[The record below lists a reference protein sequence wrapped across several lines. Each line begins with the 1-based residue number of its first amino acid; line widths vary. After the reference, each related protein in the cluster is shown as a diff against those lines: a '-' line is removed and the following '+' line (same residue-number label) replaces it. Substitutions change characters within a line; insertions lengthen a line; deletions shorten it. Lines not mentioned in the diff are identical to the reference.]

1 MFWQIAYI
9 CLLLYLLFDQYEVIM
24 NKYFFSRQEIAAELG
39 IDPKTLNR
47 KLQKAG
53 IMLQKGMIPAEKV
66 REIMNLL
73 QVKQENLDGTE
84 QIEQPDW
91 NFNKFDRSSIDSQ

>member
-1 MFWQIAYI
+1 
-9 CLLLYLLFDQYEVIM
+9 M
-24 NKYFFSRQEIAAELG
+24 NSSYVTRKEIARDLG

-66 REIMNLL
+66 REIMHLL
-73 QVKQENLDGTE
+73 QVKQENHDGTE
-84 QIEQPDW
+84 PNEQPD
-91 NFNKFDRSSIDSQ
+91 

>member
-1 MFWQIAYI
+1 
-9 CLLLYLLFDQYEVIM
+9 M

-84 QIEQPDW
+84 QIEQPDE
-91 NFNKFDRSSIDSQ
+91 NFNKFDRSSFDSQ

>member
-1 MFWQIAYI
+1 
-9 CLLLYLLFDQYEVIM
+9 M
-24 NKYFFSRQEIAAELG
+24 NSSYVTRKEIARDLG

-66 REIMNLL
+66 REIMHLL
-73 QVKQENLDGTE
+73 QVKQENHDGTE
-84 QIEQPDW
+84 PNEQPDW

>member
-1 MFWQIAYI
+1 
-9 CLLLYLLFDQYEVIM
+9 M

-66 REIMNLL
+66 REIMHLL
-73 QVKQENLDGTE
+73 QVKQENHAVTE
-84 QIEQPDW
+84 QIEQPDE
-91 NFNKFDRSSIDSQ
+91 NINKFDRSSIDSH

>member
-1 MFWQIAYI
+1 
-9 CLLLYLLFDQYEVIM
+9 M
-24 NKYFFSRQEIAAELG
+24 NSSYVTRKEIARDLG

-66 REIMNLL
+66 REIMHLL
-73 QVKQENLDGTE
+73 QVKQENHTGTE
-84 QIEQPDW
+84 QIEQPD
-91 NFNKFDRSSIDSQ
+91 

>member
-1 MFWQIAYI
+1 
-9 CLLLYLLFDQYEVIM
+9 M
-24 NKYFFSRQEIAAELG
+24 NSSYVTRKEIARDLG
-39 IDPKTLNR
+39 IDPKTLTR

-53 IMLQKGMIPAEKV
+53 IMLESGMIPAEKV

-84 QIEQPDW
+84 QIEQPD
-91 NFNKFDRSSIDSQ
+91 

>member
-66 REIMNLL
+66 REIMHLL
-73 QVKQENLDGTE
+73 QVKQENHDGTE
-84 QIEQPDW
+84 PNEQPD
-91 NFNKFDRSSIDSQ
+91 

>member
-1 MFWQIAYI
+1 
-9 CLLLYLLFDQYEVIM
+9 M
-24 NKYFFSRQEIAAELG
+24 NSSYVTRKEIARDLG

-53 IMLQKGMIPAEKV
+53 IMLESGMIPAEKV
-66 REIMNLL
+66 REILHLL

-84 QIEQPDW
+84 QIEQPD
-91 NFNKFDRSSIDSQ
+91 

>member
-66 REIMNLL
+66 REIMHLL
-73 QVKQENLDGTE
+73 QVKQENHAGTE
-84 QIEQPDW
+84 QNEQPD
-91 NFNKFDRSSIDSQ
+91 

>member
-1 MFWQIAYI
+1 
-9 CLLLYLLFDQYEVIM
+9 M

-66 REIMNLL
+66 REIMHLL
-73 QVKQENLDGTE
+73 QVKQENHDDTE
-84 QIEQPDW
+84 QIEQPDE

>member
-1 MFWQIAYI
+1 M
-9 CLLLYLLFDQYEVIM
+9 D
-24 NKYFFSRQEIAAELG
+24 KYFFSRQEIAAELG

-84 QIEQPDW
+84 QIEQPDE

>member
-66 REIMNLL
+66 REIMHLL
-73 QVKQENLDGTE
+73 QVKQENHDGTE
-84 QIEQPDW
+84 QDEQPDE
-91 NFNKFDRSSIDSQ
+91 NFNKFDRVSLDCQ

>member
-1 MFWQIAYI
+1 
-9 CLLLYLLFDQYEVIM
+9 M
-24 NKYFFSRQEIAAELG
+24 NSSYVTRKEIARDLG

-84 QIEQPDW
+84 QIEQPD
-91 NFNKFDRSSIDSQ
+91 